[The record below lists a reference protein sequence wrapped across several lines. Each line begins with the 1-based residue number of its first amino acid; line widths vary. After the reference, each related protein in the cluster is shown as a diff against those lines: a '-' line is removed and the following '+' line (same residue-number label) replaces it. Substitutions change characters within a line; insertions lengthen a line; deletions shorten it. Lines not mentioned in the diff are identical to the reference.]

1 MAGRAFLASELRACR
16 RGRSSQQET
25 IIGQAKN
32 WIYPRIGTTKLKD
45 FNATGADKF
54 FKELKIEHRSEKQW
68 S

>member
-1 MAGRAFLASELRACR
+1 LPPGQVFA
-16 RGRSSQQET
+16 QQET

-45 FNATGADKF
+45 FNATDADKF